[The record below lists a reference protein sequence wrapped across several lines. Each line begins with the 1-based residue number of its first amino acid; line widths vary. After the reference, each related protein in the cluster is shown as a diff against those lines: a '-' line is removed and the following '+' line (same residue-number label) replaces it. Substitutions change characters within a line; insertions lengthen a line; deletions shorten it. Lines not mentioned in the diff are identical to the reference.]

1 MQKGPILG
9 GALLLVILTGVI
21 VAKRMAPR
29 LPGYVRNRVVS
40 TLRQDYASDV
50 EFSDLQVSIYP
61 KIVIRGEGLILRFH
75 GRTDVPPL
83 ISIKRVSTEIA
94 FWELF
99 KRTRHV
105 RKITLEGL
113 TVTMPPVEPRAPNT
127 SHPTTPKRAPQPFR
141 VVVDEIV
148 ADGAE
153 LDMLVGDPNKLPHI
167 FYIRSL
173 RLQHA
178 GLGQPMTYQAT
189 LTNPVPEGVI
199 DSHGQFGPWQR
210 DQPRLTP
217 LDGTYT
223 FTHADLS
230 TIRGLSGILS
240 SKGQFNGPLDRI
252 DVQGETSTP
261 DFSLGLSGHPVPLDT
276 QFHAI
281 VDGTTGNTMLDP
293 VHAKLLNSEFVAR
306 GGVFRVPGDR
316 YRRVL
321 LDAVSN
327 HARLEDLLRLALT
340 ADKPPMTGDVTFR
353 TRIDIPPGKGI
364 VADRLKLDGEF
375 HISSAQFSKLDI
387 QNKVASLS
395 RRGRGKTGDEA
406 RAESSGSVASD
417 FAGKFVLG
425 DGVMTFSNLTFEV
438 PGASVYLD
446 GTYALHNQEIDF
458 QGSLRLQATLSQL
471 TTGWKSA
478 LLKPFNKLFEKEG
491 AGTFVPIKITGTGSD
506 PHFGLDIKRV
516 F

>member
-141 VVVDEIV
+141 VIVDEIV

-167 FYIRSL
+167 FYIRS
-173 RLQHA
+173 
-178 GLGQPMTYQAT
+178 
-189 LTNPVPEGVI
+189 
-199 DSHGQFGPWQR
+199 
-210 DQPRLTP
+210 P
-217 LDGTYT
+217 L
-223 FTHADLS
+223 
-230 TIRGLSGILS
+230 
-240 SKGQFNGPLDRI
+240 N
-252 DVQGETSTP
+252 
-261 DFSLGLSGHPVPLDT
+261 
-276 QFHAI
+276 
-281 VDGTTGNTMLDP
+281 
-293 VHAKLLNSEFVAR
+293 
-306 GGVFRVPGDR
+306 
-316 YRRVL
+316 
-321 LDAVSN
+321 
-327 HARLEDLLRLALT
+327 
-340 ADKPPMTGDVTFR
+340 
-353 TRIDIPPGKGI
+353 
-364 VADRLKLDGEF
+364 
-375 HISSAQFSKLDI
+375 
-387 QNKVASLS
+387 
-395 RRGRGKTGDEA
+395 
-406 RAESSGSVASD
+406 
-417 FAGKFVLG
+417 
-425 DGVMTFSNLTFEV
+425 
-438 PGASVYLD
+438 
-446 GTYALHNQEIDF
+446 
-458 QGSLRLQATLSQL
+458 
-471 TTGWKSA
+471 
-478 LLKPFNKLFEKEG
+478 
-491 AGTFVPIKITGTGSD
+491 
-506 PHFGLDIKRV
+506 
-516 F
+516 

>member
-1 MQKGPILG
+1 
-9 GALLLVILTGVI
+9 
-21 VAKRMAPR
+21 MAPR
-29 LPGYVRNRVVS
+29 LPGYLRDRTVS
-40 TLRQDYASDV
+40 TLREDFASDV

-61 KIVIRGEGLILRFH
+61 KIVIQGAGLILRFY
-75 GRTDVPPL
+75 GRTDIPPL
-83 ISIKRVSTEIA
+83 ITIKRVSTEIG

-99 KRTRHV
+99 RRTHHV
-105 RKITLEGL
+105 RRITLEGL
-113 TVTMPPVEPRAPNT
+113 RVTMPPVVPRAPNT
-127 SHPTTPKRAPQPFR
+127 SHLTPRKKDPRPFR

-153 LDMLVGDPNKLPHI
+153 LDMLVQDPNKLPHI

-178 GLGQPMTYQAT
+178 GLGQPMAYQAT
-189 LTNPVPEGVI
+189 LTNPVPVGEI
-199 DSHGQFGPWQR
+199 KTQGQFGPWQR

-217 LDGTYT
+217 LAGTFT

-240 SKGQFNGPLDRI
+240 SKGQFNGLLDRI

-261 DFSLGLSGHPVPLDT
+261 AFSLGLSGHPVSLDT
-276 QFHAI
+276 RFHAI
-281 VDGTTGNTMLDP
+281 VDGTTGNTMLEP
-293 VHAKLLNSEFVAR
+293 VHAKLSNSEFVAR
-306 GGVFRVPGDR
+306 GGVFRVPGER

-321 LDAVSN
+321 LDADSS
-327 HARLEDLLRLALT
+327 HARIEDLLRLALK
-340 ADKPPMTGDVTFR
+340 ADKPPMMGDVAFR
-353 TRIDIPPGKGI
+353 TRVDIPPGKED

-375 HISSAQFSKLDI
+375 HISSAQFSQLDI

-395 RRGRGKTGDEA
+395 RRGSGETV
-406 RAESSGSVASD
+406 AESSGSVASD

-446 GTYALHNQEIDF
+446 GTYALHDQAIDF
-458 QGSLRLQATLSQL
+458 QGSLRLQATLSEL
-471 TTGWKSA
+471 ATGWKSD

-491 AGTFVPIKITGTGSD
+491 AGTYVPIAVTGTGSD
-506 PHFGLDIKRV
+506 PHFKLDIKRV

>member
-1 MQKGPILG
+1 MQKGPIIG
-9 GALLLVILTGVI
+9 GALLLVVLTSAI

-29 LPGYVRNRVVS
+29 LPGYLRDRAVS
-40 TLRQDYASDV
+40 TLREDFASDV

-61 KIVIRGEGLILRFH
+61 KIVIRGEGLVLRFH

-83 ISIKRVSTEIA
+83 INIKSVSTEIG

-99 KRTRHV
+99 RRARHV
-105 RKITLEGL
+105 RRITLEGL
-113 TVTMPPVEPRAPNT
+113 RVTMPPVEPRAPNT
-127 SHPTTPKRAPQPFR
+127 SHPTTPKRAPRPFR

-153 LDMLVGDPNKLPHI
+153 LDMLVQDPKKPPHI

-178 GLGQPMTYQAT
+178 GLGQPMAYQAT
-189 LTNPVPEGVI
+189 LTNPVPVGEI
-199 DSHGQFGPWQR
+199 DSHGHFGPWQR

-217 LDGTYT
+217 LAGTYT

-240 SKGQFNGPLDRI
+240 SKGQFNGLLDRI
-252 DVQGETSTP
+252 DVQGKTSTP

-276 QFHAI
+276 QFHAV
-281 VDGTTGNTMLDP
+281 VDGTTGNTLLDP

-353 TRIDIPPGKGI
+353 TRIDIPPGKGD

-375 HISSAQFSKLDI
+375 HISSAQFSQLDI

-395 RRGRGKTGDEA
+395 RRGSGQTVP
-406 RAESSGSVASD
+406 ESSGRVASD

-425 DGVMTFSNLTFEV
+425 TGVMTFSNLTFEV

-446 GTYALHNQEIDF
+446 GTYALHDQEIAF

-478 LLKPFNKLFEKEG
+478 LLKPFDKLFEKEG

>member
-1 MQKGPILG
+1 
-9 GALLLVILTGVI
+9 V
-21 VAKRMAPR
+21 
-29 LPGYVRNRVVS
+29 
-40 TLRQDYASDV
+40 
-50 EFSDLQVSIYP
+50 QV
-61 KIVIRGEGLILRFH
+61 K
-75 GRTDVPPL
+75 
-83 ISIKRVSTEIA
+83 K
-94 FWELF
+94 
-99 KRTRHV
+99 
-105 RKITLEGL
+105 
-113 TVTMPPVEPRAPNT
+113 
-127 SHPTTPKRAPQPFR
+127 APQPFR

-153 LDMLVGDPNKLPHI
+153 LDMLVRDPNKLPHI

-173 RLQHA
+173 RLRHA
-178 GLGQPMTYQAT
+178 GLGLPMAYDAT

-199 DSHGQFGPWQR
+199 DTHGQFGPWQR

-217 LDGTYT
+217 LAGTYT

-261 DFSLGLSGHPVPLDT
+261 DFSLGISGHPVPLDT
-276 QFHAI
+276 HFHAI

-293 VHAKLLNSEFVAR
+293 VHAKLLNSEFVAT

-327 HARLEDLLRLALT
+327 HARLEDLLPLALT

-353 TRIDIPPGKGI
+353 TRIDIPPGKGV

-375 HISSAQFSKLDI
+375 HISSAKFSKLDI

-406 RAESSGSVASD
+406 QAENSGSVASD

-425 DGVMTFSNLTFEV
+425 DGVMTFSNLTFKV
-438 PGASVYLD
+438 PGASVNLD
-446 GTYALHNQEIDF
+446 GTYTLHGQAIDF
-458 QGSLRLQATLSQL
+458 QGALRLEATLSEL
-471 TTGWKSA
+471 TTGWKSI
-478 LLKPFNKLFEKEG
+478 LLKPFDKLFEKEG
-491 AGTFVPIKITGTGSD
+491 AGTYVPITITGTGSD
-506 PHFGLDIKRV
+506 PHFALDIKRV